1 MPDKPEY
8 IDLLNDIR
16 LQEYRAGIFLKAWA
30 DKTEHPGLKS
40 CLSLVA
46 ERETSHGDIFDRRIR
61 ELGGTPEEKDDDL
74 FHERLRVA
82 ESDMT
87 DAEKIVQMREFQ
99 TRMTLPTVRMRYE
112 EAAQDESVD
121 QLTRS
126 LIKWFTEVEDDSGA
140 SMRAVYAEIEGGD

>member
-8 IDLLNDIR
+8 LDLLNDIR

-61 ELGGTPEEKDDDL
+61 ELGGTPEDRDDDL

-140 SMRAVYAEIEGGD
+140 SMRAVYAEIEGAN

>member
-30 DKTEHPGLKS
+30 EKTEHPGLKG
-40 CLSLVA
+40 CLSVVA

-61 ELGGTPEEKDDDL
+61 ELGGTPEDKDDAL

-82 ESDMT
+82 GSDMT
-87 DAEKIVQMREFQ
+87 DPEKIVWMREAQ
-99 TRMTLPTVRMRYE
+99 TRATLPTVRMRYE
-112 EAAQDESVD
+112 EAGVDESVD

-140 SMRAVYAEIEGGD
+140 SMRAVYAEIES

>member
-16 LQEYRAGIFLKAWA
+16 LQEYRAGIYLKAWA
-30 DKTEHPGLKS
+30 DKTEHPGLKG

-61 ELGGTPEEKDDDL
+61 ELGGTPEDRDDEL
-74 FHERLRVA
+74 FHERMRVA

-87 DAEKIVQMREFQ
+87 DAEKIAKMREFQ
-99 TRMTLPTVRMRYE
+99 TNMTLPTVRMRYE

-121 QLTRS
+121 RLTRS

-140 SMRAVYAEIEGGD
+140 SMREVYAEIEGAN

>member
-8 IDLLNDIR
+8 LDLLNDIR

-30 DKTEHPGLKS
+30 DKTEHPGLKA

-61 ELGGTPEEKDDDL
+61 ELGGTPEDRDDDL

-140 SMRAVYAEIEGGD
+140 SMRAVYAEIEGAN

>member
-1 MPDKPEY
+1 MPDKTEY
-8 IDLLNDIR
+8 IELLNDIR

-30 DKTEHPGLKS
+30 EKTEHPGLKG
-40 CLSLVA
+40 CLSQVA

-61 ELGGTPEEKDDDL
+61 ELGGTPEDRDDEL

-82 ESDMT
+82 ESDMA
-87 DAEKIVQMREFQ
+87 DGEKIAQMREFQ
-99 TRMTLPTVRMRYE
+99 TRATLPTVRMRYE
-112 EAAQDESVD
+112 EASEDESVD

-140 SMRAVYAEIEGGD
+140 SMRAVYAEIEAEG

>member
-1 MPDKPEY
+1 MPDTPEY
-8 IDLLNDIR
+8 VDLLNDIR
-16 LQEYRAGIFLKAWA
+16 IQEYRAGVWIKAWA
-30 DKTEHPGLKS
+30 EKTDHPGLKS

-61 ELGGTPEEKDDDL
+61 ELGGTPEDKDDDL
-74 FHERLRVA
+74 FHERVRVA

-87 DAEKIVQMREFQ
+87 DAEKIAKMREFQ
-99 TRMTLPTVRMRYE
+99 TQMTLPTVRMRYE
-112 EAAQDESVD
+112 EAGNDESVD

-140 SMRAVYAEIEGGD
+140 SMRSVYAEIEQEG

>member
-1 MPDKPEY
+1 MPGKPEY

-30 DKTEHPGLKS
+30 DKTEHPGLKN
-40 CLSLVA
+40 CLSVVA

-61 ELGGTPEEKDDDL
+61 ELGGTAEDKDDEL

-82 ESDMT
+82 GSDMT
-87 DAEKIVQMREFQ
+87 DAEKIAQMREFQ

-112 EAAQDESVD
+112 EASEDESVD
-121 QLTRS
+121 HLTRS
-126 LIKWFTEVEDDSGA
+126 LIKWFTEVEDDSGT
-140 SMRAVYAEIEGGD
+140 SMRAVYAEIEAES

>member
-1 MPDKPEY
+1 MPDTPEY
-8 IDLLNDIR
+8 IGLLNDIR
-16 LQEYRAGIFLKAWA
+16 LQEYRAGVFLKAWA
-30 DKTEHPGLKS
+30 EKTEHPGLKG

-61 ELGGTPEEKDDDL
+61 ELGGTPEDRDDEM

-82 ESDMT
+82 NSDMT
-87 DAEKIVQMREFQ
+87 DSEKIVKMREFQ
-99 TRMTLPTVRMRYE
+99 TQMTLPTVRMRYE

-140 SMRAVYAEIEGGD
+140 SMRTVYADIEQEA

>member
-1 MPDKPEY
+1 MADSPEY

-30 DKTEHPGLKS
+30 DKTEHPGLKG
-40 CLSLVA
+40 CLSVVA

-61 ELGGTPEEKDDDL
+61 ELGGTPEDKDDEL
-74 FHERLRVA
+74 FQERLRVA
-82 ESDMT
+82 ESDMS

-140 SMRAVYAEIEGGD
+140 SMRAVYAEIEGAS

>member
-1 MPDKPEY
+1 MPDTPEY
-8 IDLLNDIR
+8 VGLLNDIR
-16 LQEYRAGIFLKAWA
+16 LQEYRAGVFLKAWA
-30 DKTEHPGLKS
+30 EKTEHPGLKG

-61 ELGGTPEEKDDDL
+61 ELGGTPEDRDDEM

-82 ESDMT
+82 NSDMT
-87 DAEKIVQMREFQ
+87 DSEKIVKMREFQ
-99 TRMTLPTVRMRYE
+99 TQMTLPTVRMRYE

-140 SMRAVYAEIEGGD
+140 SMRTVYADIEQEA

>member
-8 IDLLNDIR
+8 LELLNDIR
-16 LQEYRAGIFLKAWA
+16 LQEYRAGVYLKAWA
-30 DKTEHPGLKS
+30 EKTDHPGLKS

-61 ELGGTPEEKDDDL
+61 ELGGSPEDRDDAL
-74 FHERLRVA
+74 FHERMRVA

-87 DAEKIVQMREFQ
+87 DAEKIAKMREFQ
-99 TRMTLPTVRMRYE
+99 TQMTLPTVRMRYE

-140 SMRAVYAEIEGGD
+140 SMRTVYAEIEGAS

>member
-1 MPDKPEY
+1 MADSPDY

-30 DKTEHPGLKS
+30 DKTEHPGLKG
-40 CLSLVA
+40 CLSVVA

-61 ELGGTPEEKDDDL
+61 ELGGTPEDKDDEL

-82 ESDMT
+82 ESDMS

-112 EAAQDESVD
+112 AAAEDESVD

-140 SMRAVYAEIEGGD
+140 SMRTVYAEIEGAN

>member
-1 MPDKPEY
+1 
-8 IDLLNDIR
+8 
-16 LQEYRAGIFLKAWA
+16 
-30 DKTEHPGLKS
+30 
-40 CLSLVA
+40 
-46 ERETSHGDIFDRRIR
+46 
-61 ELGGTPEEKDDDL
+61 
-74 FHERLRVA
+74 
-82 ESDMT
+82 MT

-140 SMRAVYAEIEGGD
+140 SMRAVYADIETEG

>member
-16 LQEYRAGIFLKAWA
+16 LQEYRAGVYLKEWA
-30 DKTEHPGLKS
+30 DKTEHPGLKT
-40 CLSLVA
+40 CLSMVA

-61 ELGGTPEEKDDDL
+61 ELGGVPEDKSDAL
-74 FHERLRVA
+74 FDERLRVA
-82 ESDMT
+82 SSEMT
-87 DAEKIVQMREFQ
+87 DKEKIVWMREAQ
-99 TRMTLPTVRMRYE
+99 SRVTLPNVRQRYE
-112 EAAQDESVD
+112 AASVDESVD

-140 SMRAVYAEIEGGD
+140 SMRAVYAEIERED

>member
-8 IDLLNDIR
+8 IELLNDIR

-30 DKTEHPGLKS
+30 DKTDHLGLKG

-61 ELGGTPEEKDDDL
+61 ELGGSPEDKDDAL
-74 FHERLRVA
+74 FHERLHVA

-140 SMRAVYAEIEGGD
+140 SMRAVYADIETGG

>member
-8 IDLLNDIR
+8 VELLNDIR

-30 DKTEHPGLKS
+30 DKTDHPGLKG
-40 CLSLVA
+40 CLSVVA

-61 ELGGTPEEKDDDL
+61 ELGGTPEDRDDEM

-87 DAEKIVQMREFQ
+87 DGEKIAQMREFQ
-99 TRMTLPTVRMRYE
+99 TRATLPTVRMRYE
-112 EAAQDESVD
+112 EAGEDESVD

-140 SMRAVYAEIEGGD
+140 SMRTVYAEIEAES

>member
-1 MPDKPEY
+1 MPENPEY

-30 DKTEHPGLKS
+30 DKTEHPGLKN
-40 CLSLVA
+40 CLSVVA

-61 ELGGTPEEKDDDL
+61 ELGGKPEDKDDEL

-82 ESDMT
+82 GSDMT
-87 DAEKIVQMREFQ
+87 DAEKIAQMREFQ

-112 EAAQDESVD
+112 EASEDESVD
-121 QLTRS
+121 HLTRS
-126 LIKWFTEVEDDSGA
+126 LIKWFTEVEDDSGTT
-140 SMRAVYAEIEGGD
+140 MRAVYAEIEAES

>member
-16 LQEYRAGIFLKAWA
+16 LQEHRAGVYLKAWA
-30 DKTEHPGLKS
+30 DKTGHPGLKA

-61 ELGGTPEEKDDDL
+61 ELGGTPEDKDDAM
-74 FHERLRVA
+74 FAERLRVA
-82 ESDMT
+82 GSDMT
-87 DAEKIVQMREFQ
+87 DKEKIVWMREAQ
-99 TRMTLPTVRMRYE
+99 SRVTLPTVRQRYE
-112 EAAQDESVD
+112 AASVDESVD

-140 SMRAVYAEIEGGD
+140 SMRAVYAEIESAA

>member
-1 MPDKPEY
+1 MLDKPEY

-30 DKTEHPGLKS
+30 DKTDHPGLKG

-61 ELGGTPEEKDDDL
+61 ELGGTPEDKDDAM
-74 FHERLRVA
+74 FHERLHVA

-112 EAAQDESVD
+112 EAGQDESVD

-140 SMRAVYAEIEGGD
+140 SMRAVYADIETEG